1 MADTESADF
10 TSFTELDWKRQEE
23 ADQAALG
30 ALLNARPGED
40 EQYNF
45 SRPLEIGEKA
55 DDAEDYE
62 DISDDDLPEEEEG
75 SGHNRAEVPA
85 LTDDGGT
92 SNELDDLFGEDEAD
106 GLDAHQ
112 GEPSRT
118 SDGLALPPPEP
129 EPEFD
134 LEYERRQNFP
144 GYYTDSNQDPNIP
157 EVAETQEDLV
167 KSMWPNFEKG
177 AILNWNTLMPPKL
190 AHFLPKAPLKQPK
203 PLFPT
208 KVSLDIAPDQEKS
221 FRSTTSSYLDK
232 RKNVLEMETKGIVTI
247 EEEES
252 EEESEDYVFDYALP
266 DPNERIGGATWSDL
280 EIICHPWDINPPRPE
295 AETVD
300 VAEDEPM
307 DEWEQ
312 EVLGH
317 SAKRKRTTYE
327 EPDYMNIPRFPVPN
341 LDDFE
346 AATAQIAKYVVL
358 DLNDHQ
364 LLLDIQEYDPAP
376 KRQKVTGRHFK
387 QGGKGGISARLFTKY
402 NISNDEAY
410 EALKE
415 NHQSKIRATLGNIT
429 VEHSLP
435 ALKLQWPYYR
445 VKLYTRDA
453 RAFHRPSL
461 KFNKFLGQNIQ
472 FSKPGLRKKKSV
484 KGLPIEEIFKE
495 SKDLSLGDHYSTAT
509 LLEYS
514 EEHPVVLSNFGM
526 GNRILNYYRRKDN
539 EDEERPAPE
548 DKIGDLTVLLPE
560 DKSPFS
566 NFGMVDPGETVRAIH
581 NAMYRAPIF
590 KHQAKNTDFLI
601 IRNSTGIGGTNWHV
615 RNIDHIFAVGQ
626 QFPSVEIPGPHS
638 RKVTNAAKNRM
649 KMIAFRKIKHN
660 PQQHLKIGEI
670 TQHIADSTDMQN
682 RQKLK
687 EFINYD
693 KTEKVWRMKQGE
705 AVPDETSI
713 RAMVK
718 PEDVCLIDAMQ
729 VGSRHLEDAGYAA
742 EDYDEDNDGAT
753 EGKALEQNLAPWH
766 TTKAFIEASQDKA
779 MLHLHGP
786 GDPSGC
792 GLAFSFIK
800 TSMKG
805 GYIGALQGP
814 AATSEAAMIAERK
827 ANGGHTYNV
836 KRQQTLYNEA
846 IRDIWDKQKENL
858 SDPTEH
864 NENDLE
870 EEQVDED
877 DRLMATQTPHSSATP
892 AAFDDSA
899 SQFSTGELRS
909 GRAMR
914 ITRTFTNKFGQT
926 EEQTEI
932 VQDVRVWREYQK
944 RRYAIEAA
952 SMKYDGS
959 LIRRLLRLIANTS
972 VIVFMRQSLPV
983 MLSLIGKKPFGMY
996 SFHGLTLHAK
1006 RTPASRK
1013 NSLGWSG
1020 TRNVAM
1026 PVRRQRP
1033 LAHQRSTP
1041 AILARY
1047 PLLPLNP
1054 SRSQPAPRGSVQIAA
1069 SKGISKRTKSC
1080 APIIIC
1086 TMSSTRELRRGLVA
1100 TKPAHKA

>member
-1 MADTESADF
+1 MAMAESSDF

-23 ADQAALG
+23 ADEATLG
-30 ALLNARPGED
+30 SVLNAQPGQE
-40 EQYNF
+40 EQFNF

-62 DISDDDLPEEEEG
+62 DISDDDLPEEEEA
-75 SGHNRAEVPA
+75 SGNNRLDVPA

-106 GLDAHQ
+106 GHDGLQ
-112 GEPSRT
+112 IQPLRT
-118 SDGLALPPPEP
+118 SGGLTLPPA

-144 GYYTDSNQDPNIP
+144 GYYNDANQDPNIP
-157 EVAETQEDLV
+157 EVAETKEELV
-167 KSMWPNFEKG
+167 KRMWPSFQKG
-177 AILNWNTLMPPKL
+177 TILNWNTLLPPKL
-190 AHFLPKAPLKQPK
+190 AHFVPKEPLKAPK
-203 PLFPT
+203 PLVPT
-208 KVSLDIAPDQEKS
+208 KVSLDLAPDQEKS
-221 FRSTTSSYLDK
+221 FRSTSSSYLDK
-232 RKNVLEMETKGIVTI
+232 KKHLLETDTKGIVTI
-247 EEEES
+247 EEDES
-252 EEESEDYVFDYALP
+252 EEEGEEYIFDYSLP
-266 DPNERIGGATWSDL
+266 DPNERIGGVTWSDL
-280 EIICHPWDINPPRPE
+280 EIICQDWDSKINLPHPE
-295 AETVD
+295 AEIVDTVED
-300 VAEDEPM
+300 DEPM
-307 DEWEQ
+307 DEWEK

-317 SAKRKRTTYE
+317 SAKRRRTTYE
-327 EPDYMNIPRFPVPN
+327 EPDYLNIPRFAVPD
-341 LDDFE
+341 LDDFM
-346 AATAQIAKYVVL
+346 AATAQVAKRVVL
-358 DLNDHQ
+358 DLNDHH
-364 LLLDIQEYDPAP
+364 LLLDIQEYNPAP
-376 KRQKVTGRHFK
+376 KRQKTTGRHFK
-387 QGGKGGISARLFTKY
+387 QAGKGGISARLFAKY

-415 NHQSKIRATLGNIT
+415 NHQSKIRATLGNVT

-453 RAFHRPSL
+453 RSFHRPSL
-461 KFNKFLGQNIQ
+461 KFNKFLGQNIH
-472 FSKPGLRKKKSV
+472 FAKPGMRKKKSV
-484 KGLPIEEIFKE
+484 KGLPIEETFKE
-495 SKDLSLGDHYSTAT
+495 CKDLSLADHYSTAT

-526 GNRILNYYRRKDN
+526 GNRILNYYRRKDAD
-539 EDEERPAPE
+539 DEERPMPE
-548 DKIGDLTVLLPE
+548 DKVGDVNVLLPE
-560 DKSPFS
+560 DKSPFA

-590 KHQAKNTDFLI
+590 KHESKNTDFLI
-601 IRNSTGIGGTNWHV
+601 IRSSTGIGGTNWHI
-615 RNIDHIFAVGQ
+615 RNIDHLFVVGQ

-649 KMIAFRKIKHN
+649 KMIAFRKIRHN

-705 AVPDETSI
+705 AVPDEATI
-713 RAMVK
+713 RSMVK

-742 EDYDEDNDGAT
+742 QDYDEDNDGAT
-753 EGKALEQNLAPWH
+753 EGKALEQSLAPWY

-846 IRDIWDKQKENL
+846 IRDIWEKQKANL

-864 NENDLE
+864 ANNELE
-870 EEQVDED
+870 DEQADED
-877 DRLMATQTPHSSATP
+877 DRLAVAQTPHSMATP

-899 SQFSTGELRS
+899 SQFSIGEQRS
-909 GRAMR
+909 GKAMR
-914 ITRTFTNKFGQT
+914 ITRTVINKFGET

-932 VQDVRVWREYQK
+932 VKDVRVWREYQR
-944 RRYAIEAA
+944 RRYALEAA
-952 SMKYDGS
+952 SMK
-959 LIRRLLRLIANTS
+959 
-972 VIVFMRQSLPV
+972 
-983 MLSLIGKKPFGMY
+983 
-996 SFHGLTLHAK
+996 
-1006 RTPASRK
+1006 
-1013 NSLGWSG
+1013 
-1020 TRNVAM
+1020 
-1026 PVRRQRP
+1026 
-1033 LAHQRSTP
+1033 
-1041 AILARY
+1041 
-1047 PLLPLNP
+1047 
-1054 SRSQPAPRGSVQIAA
+1054 
-1069 SKGISKRTKSC
+1069 
-1080 APIIIC
+1080 
-1086 TMSSTRELRRGLVA
+1086 
-1100 TKPAHKA
+1100 